1 MWGAIIQAIDH
12 AAERINKGAG
22 AGIEVAKSQN
32 GGAAGSSGSSG
43 NSGITDTTMFGK
55 AVQTATNNI
64 KDKFSSL
71 NNNPKVE
78 KAETEETENK
88 DTSAADVTES
98 KGGVL
103 SNPIETGDTAGAED
117 GAENGAEA
125 VKGTI

>member
-22 AGIEVAKSQN
+22 AGIEVAKSQS
-32 GGAAGSSGSSG
+32 GGAAGSGG
-43 NSGITDTTMFGK
+43 TTDTTMFGK

-64 KDKFSSL
+64 KDKLASL

-78 KAETEETENK
+78 KAETEKTESNDTVDTTEN
-88 DTSAADVTES
+88 

-103 SNPIETGDTAGAED
+103 SNPIEKGDTEGAED
-117 GAENGAEA
+117 GAKKVE
-125 VKGTI
+125 GTI

>member
-12 AAERINKGAG
+12 AAGRINKGAS
-22 AGIEVAKSQN
+22 AGIEVAKSQS
-32 GGAAGSSGSSG
+32 GGDAGSSGSSG
-43 NSGITDTTMFGK
+43 SSGTTDTTMFGK

-64 KDKFSSL
+64 KDKLSSL

-78 KAETEETENK
+78 KAETEETESN
-88 DTSAADVTES
+88 DTSAADVTEN

-103 SNPIETGDTAGAED
+103 SNPIEKGDAEGAED
-117 GAENGAEA
+117 GAEA

>member
-32 GGAAGSSGSSG
+32 GGAAGNSGSSGSSG
-43 NSGITDTTMFGK
+43 TTDTTMFGK

-64 KDKFSSL
+64 KDKLSGL

-78 KAETEETENK
+78 KTEAVETESKDTVDTTEN
-88 DTSAADVTES
+88 

-103 SNPIETGDTAGAED
+103 SNPIESGVTEGVED
-117 GAENGAEA
+117 GAEKVEGA
-125 VKGTI
+125 I

>member
-22 AGIEVAKSQN
+22 AGIEVAKSQS
-32 GGAAGSSGSSG
+32 GGAAGSSGT
-43 NSGITDTTMFGK
+43 TDTTMFGK

-64 KDKFSSL
+64 KDKLASL

-78 KAETEETENK
+78 KAETEETENN
-88 DTSAADVTES
+88 DTVDVTEN

-103 SNPIETGDTAGAED
+103 SNPIKSGDTEGAED
-117 GAENGAEA
+117 GTEKTE
-125 VKGTI
+125 GTI

>member
-12 AAERINKGAG
+12 AAGRINKGAS

-32 GGAAGSSGSSG
+32 GGAAGNSGNSGS
-43 NSGITDTTMFGK
+43 SGITDTTMFGK

-64 KDKFSSL
+64 KDKLSSL

-78 KAETEETENK
+78 KAEVEETESK
-88 DTSAADVTES
+88 DTVDATEN

-103 SNPIETGDTAGAED
+103 SNPIESGDTEGAED
-117 GAENGAEA
+117 GAEK
-125 VKGTI
+125 VKGAI

>member
-43 NSGITDTTMFGK
+43 SSGTTDTTMFGK

-64 KDKFSSL
+64 KDKLSSL

-78 KAETEETENK
+78 KAETEEE
-88 DTSAADVTES
+88 
-98 KGGVL
+98 
-103 SNPIETGDTAGAED
+103 
-117 GAENGAEA
+117 ENGTEETE
-125 VKGTI
+125 GTI

>member
-1 MWGAIIQAIDH
+1 MWGAIVQAIDH

-32 GGAAGSSGSSG
+32 GGAAGNSG
-43 NSGITDTTMFGK
+43 NSGNSRTTDTTMFGK

-64 KDKFSSL
+64 KDKLSSL

-78 KAETEETENK
+78 KAEVEETESK
-88 DTSAADVTES
+88 DTVDTTEN

-103 SNPIETGDTAGAED
+103 SNPIEKGNTEGAED
-117 GAENGAEA
+117 GTEKTE
-125 VKGTI
+125 GTI

>member
-22 AGIEVAKSQN
+22 AGIEVAKSQS
-32 GGAAGSSGSSG
+32 GGAAGNSGSNGTANTS
-43 NSGITDTTMFGK
+43 MFGK

-64 KDKFSSL
+64 KDKLSSL

-88 DTSAADVTES
+88 DTVDVTEN

-103 SNPIETGDTAGAED
+103 SNPIEKGNTEGAED
-117 GAENGAEA
+117 GTEKVEGA
-125 VKGTI
+125 I

>member
-22 AGIEVAKSQN
+22 AGIEVAKSQS

-43 NSGITDTTMFGK
+43 TADTTMFGK
-55 AVQTATNNI
+55 AVKTATNNI
-64 KDKFSSL
+64 KDKLSSL

-78 KAETEETENK
+78 KAETEETEK
-88 DTSAADVTES
+88 DDTVDVTEN

-103 SNPIETGDTAGAED
+103 SNPIKSGDTEGAED
-117 GAENGAEA
+117 GAEKVE
-125 VKGTI
+125 GTI

>member
-22 AGIEVAKSQN
+22 AGIEVAKSQS

-43 NSGITDTTMFGK
+43 TTDTTMFGK

-64 KDKFSSL
+64 KDKLASL

-78 KAETEETENK
+78 KAETEKTENN
-88 DTSAADVTES
+88 DTVDTTEN

-103 SNPIETGDTAGAED
+103 SNPIKSGDTEGAED
-117 GAENGAEA
+117 GAEKTE
-125 VKGTI
+125 GTI

>member
-22 AGIEVAKSQN
+22 AGIEVAKSQS

-43 NSGITDTTMFGK
+43 TADTTVFGK

-64 KDKFSSL
+64 KDKLASL

-78 KAETEETENK
+78 KTETEEEKAETEEEKDKTE
-88 DTSAADVTES
+88 
-98 KGGVL
+98 
-103 SNPIETGDTAGAED
+103 
-117 GAENGAEA
+117 GAENGTE
-125 VKGTI
+125 KTEGTI